1 MSLLNRSGVAD
12 AMWAR
17 GHASRCD
24 GPRSRAIHSSR
35 SIQRNVLESSA
46 VRASPTSLGLS
57 RGDPRVNF
65 LSQRVVR
72 HELIDGER
80 LTTER
85 IRLAAEQVSRDG
97 APVARVPAGKFHRVS
112 HERAEDRVGE
122 FVRNVA
128 EIGLLGLVLGRA
140 GANVRGEGFEDGDAR
155 SDRRRGFGATL
166 AASVI
171 TASRYERPSAA
182 MAAMKTLSSSAE

>member
-1 MSLLNRSGVAD
+1 MNGARGIVALAVRSGLVRGDERVGESLERSGVAD

-24 GPRSRAIHSSR
+24 GSFAAAFIHRPTTTKRFGIFGGSRVTD
-35 SIQRNVLESSA
+35 Q
-46 VRASPTSLGLS
+46 LGLS

-85 IRLAAEQVSRDG
+85 IRLVEQASRDG
-97 APVARVPAGKFHRVS
+97 APVDECPLGSFTGSRMSVLR
-112 HERAEDRVGE
+112 
-122 FVRNVA
+122 
-128 EIGLLGLVLGRA
+128 IGSVNSSGTSPRSASSASSSTRGR
-140 GANVRGEGFEDGDAR
+140 
-155 SDRRRGFGATL
+155 
-166 AASVI
+166 
-171 TASRYERPSAA
+171 ERPR
-182 MAAMKTLSSSAE
+182 